1 MNDEGLV
8 NPAPRRPFTIVGHE
22 AEAVVRRVWG
32 SVDAV
37 MLIFAGSA
45 AEFAVNKAVDWLF
58 WTNALPSAPIKRFFE
73 TVSYAQA
80 VLLGD
85 PRTVAKKMAAIN
97 GAHRGVERSRGYA
110 IPAWAYRD
118 VLFMLIDYGERAHRV
133 VYGPMTPADRQ
144 AHWVLMRELGEE
156 LHITDLPADYPAY
169 QAARHRHL
177 LENTARTAW
186 TDQLYAAYRKDL
198 GPIRMP
204 LLLHLQASLLP
215 EHVAGLLGLRRHA
228 YMDRLL
234 RLYRHVPPYAG
245 PPPCPLAAPPPV
257 LRPDDGAHPPCLEPT
272 TDPYRCPRPTT
283 AGKAPVPG
291 AAESRALEGP

>member
-1 MNDEGLV
+1 
-8 NPAPRRPFTIVGHE
+8 
-22 AEAVVRRVWG
+22 
-32 SVDAV
+32 VDTV

-85 PRTVAKKMAAIN
+85 ARTVARKMAAIN

-118 VLFMLIDYGERAHRV
+118 VLYMLIDYGERAHRV
-133 VYGPMTPADRQ
+133 VYGPMSERDHQ

-156 LHITDLPADYPAY
+156 LHVEDLPVDYPAY

-177 LENTARTAW
+177 LENTAHTPW
-186 TDQLYAAYRKDL
+186 TDALYAAYRRDL

-204 LLLHLQASLLP
+204 LLLDLQASLVP
-215 EHVAGLLGLRRHA
+215 EHVAGLLGLRRRA
-228 YMDRLL
+228 YMDRAL
-234 RLYRHVPPYAG
+234 RVYRHLPHAMAPRLAPWLLPREYFGQVAALARSPSAALDRRTPASRLNRRSSAG
-245 PPPCPLAAPPPV
+245 ATET
-257 LRPDDGAHPPCLEPT
+257 R
-272 TDPYRCPRPTT
+272 
-283 AGKAPVPG
+283 
-291 AAESRALEGP
+291 